1 MEQKLIKA
9 IQLGDY
15 SNAESIFSEV
25 IHSNIIN
32 KKYISHDII
41 RCLMF
46 DLLGTVMK
54 TFDTKKESQQ
64 FIKQLKPAKRLSEC
78 SDLQSMKKIF
88 KEILSCCCEFFRVG
102 IDKDENLCYKIQ
114 AYIRD
119 NFWDSNLCVTSI
131 AEHFSMSPVAL
142 SKIFREITGTKISLL
157 LSEIRVKKSKELLLF
172 SNTNLAYIASKVG
185 FGSTKT
191 FTERLSK

>member
-1 MEQKLIKA
+1 MEGIENSYGIESLVSVSGKHYNIEKLSVAYQEALQAFEAIKLYDLGNYVNYSDISELFSSSYNYPYEMEQKLIKA

-88 KEILSCCCEFFRVG
+88 KEILSCCCEFLG
-102 IDKDENLCYKIQ
+102 L
-114 AYIRD
+114 
-119 NFWDSNLCVTSI
+119 
-131 AEHFSMSPVAL
+131 
-142 SKIFREITGTKISLL
+142 G
-157 LSEIRVKKSKELLLF
+157 
-172 SNTNLAYIASKVG
+172 
-185 FGSTKT
+185 
-191 FTERLSK
+191 